1 MYPETVKWKS
11 LINMAPVDMRDF
23 ATQFMKI
30 YNKIVS
36 IVQFGSTISIYV
48 CMWHFKQIIEISLII
63 M

>member
-30 YNKIVS
+30 YNKNVS
-36 IVQFGSTISIYV
+36 IVNSVQQFQYMYACDISN
-48 CMWHFKQIIEISLII
+48 KSLKSH
-63 M
+63 

>member
-30 YNKIVS
+30 YNKNVS

-48 CMWHFKQIIEISLII
+48 CM
-63 M
+63 